1 MIHIRILSNF
11 RYACTHFLQICS
23 ALDRLGLQQFR
34 TNMIMSIC
42 PGIYS
47 YFFAALDFLLSSSLA
62 CSLLLLSLFL
72 LLVAWLF
79 CCFSLF
85 FLLLLSVSWL
95 SLRFALLPASLCCLL
110 FPPSAF
116 LLLLLLC
123 APKSKNHQ
131 GPFPNHTKASSL
143 QIPGSRQRLT
153 PLVA

>member
-23 ALDRLGLQQFR
+23 ALDRLGLQQFP

-47 YFFAALDFLLSSSLA
+47 YYFAALDFLLSSSLA

-72 LLVAWLF
+72 LLVPWLF

-95 SLRFALLPASLCCLL
+95 SLRSAFLPASLCFLL

-116 LLLLLLC
+116 FLLLC
-123 APKSKNHQ
+123 APKSKIHQ
-131 GPFPNHTKASSL
+131 GPFPDHTKATSL
-143 QIPGSRQRLT
+143 QIPGFRKRLT
-153 PLVA
+153 PLDA